1 METLFSNL
9 TESVKKVVE
18 TIPKEQRG
26 IALIAVVAIG
36 AVTYVAG
43 KVIEL
48 VNGAK
53 VTTVEEQ
60 ENA

>member
-1 METLFSNL
+1 METFISNL

-36 AVTYVAG
+36 AVTYVASQ
-43 KVIEL
+43 VMEL
-48 VNGAK
+48 AK
-53 VTTVEEQ
+53 DAKDATVDRH
-60 ENA
+60 ENV